1 MPAPTPPEPAS
12 TDDQTERPD
21 DNYVWSFRGYN
32 LKTSEFVTSMVH
44 FYRGELSRSNLWR
57 GRLDTTTNWGVVTT
71 GAALS
76 FTLSDPT
83 HHYGVII
90 LNTLLITLFLWMET
104 RRYRYYELW
113 SRRVRLMETDFFA
126 AMLVPPFA
134 PSPEWAENLAESLLN
149 PEFPISFWEAFGRRF
164 RRNYM
169 WIFLILGI
177 AWALKSY
184 IHPAPALSVDEFLQR
199 SSLGPIPGWAMIA
212 AGLVYNGL
220 LFAVGFA
227 TTGLTQAT
235 GEVLPKTGDFP
246 VLSDLWHAMEVHE
259 GAAAEAS
266 PRGKRTGT
274 GPSRKRQQLLA
285 FIVATRP
292 QAVSERI
299 LKDMRRGVTA
309 LHGQGMYTH
318 QAREVLMV
326 AVTVTELEN
335 LKALVR
341 SEDPNAFVIVSPA
354 KEILGRGFKPLG
366 QDQK

>member
-1 MPAPTPPEPAS
+1 
-12 TDDQTERPD
+12 
-21 DNYVWSFRGYN
+21 
-32 LKTSEFVTSMVH
+32 
-44 FYRGELSRSNLWR
+44 
-57 GRLDTTTNWGVVTT
+57 
-71 GAALS
+71 
-76 FTLSDPT
+76 
-83 HHYGVII
+83 
-90 LNTLLITLFLWMET
+90 
-104 RRYRYYELW
+104 
-113 SRRVRLMETDFFA
+113 
-126 AMLVPPFA
+126 
-134 PSPEWAENLAESLLN
+134 
-149 PEFPISFWEAFGRRF
+149 
-164 RRNYM
+164 
-169 WIFLILGI
+169 
-177 AWALKSY
+177 
-184 IHPAPALSVDEFLQR
+184 
-199 SSLGPIPGWAMIA
+199 
-212 AGLVYNGL
+212 
-220 LFAVGFA
+220 
-227 TTGLTQAT
+227 
-235 GEVLPKTGDFP
+235 
-246 VLSDLWHAMEVHE
+246 MEVHE